1 MFRTRLRQL
10 KLILAVIAALLGIMS
25 SLVGH

>member
-1 MFRTRLRQL
+1 VFRTRLRQL

-25 SLVGH
+25 SLAGH